1 MMAVSMK
8 LVSMILVAPADARL
22 QLNGQRPALGFS
34 QKESRLS
41 VGSPSPSGVHYG
53 DSTCPCIG
61 FDNIEGE
68 TILQVEQDG
77 KEVELSY
84 PADIGARCEPW
95 DDERHFQC
103 KDGEKPG
110 SGKKWCAQAWCY
122 VDPCNC
128 DIDVLPKIASLYN
141 TEATYR
147 GKPLFWSYAT
157 CGGKDEFTKK
167 LPQLGKPVCRCI
179 GFAGVAGSTE
189 ISFKDG
195 SKGEYPAD
203 LGATCSAWDKG
214 RHPVCQG
221 DKDKV
226 PSWCKANWCYVD
238 PCECDLP
245 GDLVPKISAYLPEA
259 TFTGKNLYYSYE
271 TCGSA
276 DTWTEEFNVDACV
289 NQDKEGDCTR
299 LPRCAWTGARCL
311 GTELVDHPLCVEAGK
326 RMMEKIGKT
335 GKEHS
340 GSVATAVH
348 WMVALTA
355 LRVMP
360 LAAA

>member
-1 MMAVSMK
+1 MK
-8 LVSMILVAPADARL
+8 LVSIALVAHAHARL
-22 QLNGQRPALGFS
+22 QLGPHRAGFS
-34 QKESRLS
+34 QQASLLA
-41 VGSPSPSGVHYG
+41 VGSPSANGVHYG
-53 DSTCPCIG
+53 DSRCPCIG

-77 KEVELSY
+77 KEVELTY
-84 PADIGARCEPW
+84 PADIGARCEAW
-95 DDERHFQC
+95 DDKRHFQC

-110 SGKKWCAQAWCY
+110 AGNGWCGQSWCY
-122 VDPCNC
+122 VDSCNC
-128 DIDVLPKIASLYN
+128 AIDVLPKIASLYN

-157 CGGKDEFTKK
+157 CGGKDEFTTKAPK
-167 LPQLGKPVCRCI
+167 LGKPVCRCI

-189 ISFKDG
+189 ISFKGG

-214 RHPVCQG
+214 RHPECQG
-221 DKDKV
+221 DEAS
-226 PSWCKANWCYVD
+226 PWCRASWCYVD

-245 GDLVPKISAYLPEA
+245 GDIVPKISAYLPDA

-276 DTWTEEFNVDACV
+276 DTWTEKHNVDACV
-289 NQDKEGDCTR
+289 NQDDEADCTR
-299 LPRCAWTGARCL
+299 LSRCAWTGSRCL
-311 GTELVDHPLCVEAGK
+311 GTELVDHPLCTEAGK
-326 RMMEKIGKT
+326 KFTEKTGKS

-340 GSVATAVH
+340 GSFACALH
-348 WMVALTA
+348 WIAALTA
-355 LRVMP
+355 MHAMAA
-360 LAAA
+360 LAA